1 MIQKPALLCLAFLL
15 VVPPVAL
22 AQTPEDPEQT
32 GDNSIPT
39 RFWQAKLPG
48 GTFMVP
54 LNRIVSVSRHTY
66 LLEGAL
72 IVDEVT
78 VDTDGQA
85 LARFYFTKSVAE
97 SIPGNTVK
105 AITGRVNDVADEAG
119 KKTGLDL
126 KDMVVK
132 KYPDTTHAKSIE
144 YRLFSKKD
152 LDSLYSSVQTAWESG
167 RGRQFTV
174 K

>member
-1 MIQKPALLCLAFLL
+1 MIQKPAILCLAFLL
-15 VVPPVAL
+15 AIPPLAI

-32 GDNSIPT
+32 ADISIPN

-48 GTFMVP
+48 GHFMVP

-66 LLEGAL
+66 LLDGAI

-97 SIPGNTVK
+97 AIPGNTVK
-105 AITGRVNDVADEAG
+105 AVAGRAKDVVGEVD
-119 KKTGLDL
+119 KRTGLDL
-126 KDMVVK
+126 KDMVIK

-144 YRLFSKKD
+144 YRLFSQKD